1 MIVGV
6 GSRHICG
13 SFLEVI
19 EHQGWRGLWAGN
31 AVNMLRIVPTQAI
44 ELATFEYVKRAMTS
58 VQENWKQSD
67 RPNVQVGHV
76 SLNISLSW
84 LSPIALAG
92 AAAGVVSTLVCHPL
106 EVLKVYLSI
115 CCSLIESEVFLA
127 NLSKCIFQF
136 SSITGTY
143 TLLQLHTCSCFAV
156 GLVYWV

>member
-58 VQENWKQSD
+58 VQENWKHSD
-67 RPNVQVGHV
+67 RPNVQICHV

-115 CCSLIESEVFLA
+115 WCSLLESEVFLE
-127 NLSKCIFQF
+127 NLFK
-136 SSITGTY
+136 
-143 TLLQLHTCSCFAV
+143 
-156 GLVYWV
+156 